1 MPLLVATRN
10 PGKARE
16 IRELFAGLPISIV
29 FPDEVALKRL
39 PEEDDLEQADSY
51 LGNAVAK
58 ARYFAGRSGLPTV
71 ADDSGIEVD
80 ALDGAPGV
88 HSARF
93 AALAGAVASG
103 QHPDDANN
111 ALLLERLRD
120 VPEPA
125 RTARYRCVVAHLE
138 TVTAPPEVV
147 EAACEGRILTAP
159 LGTGGFAYDPLFFS
173 TELGRG
179 FGEVPPAMKHRVSH
193 RGRAFRALIEVL
205 LRRQLQLRQAAA
217 HPHSSQKT

>member
-1 MPLLVATRN
+1 M
-10 PGKARE
+10 
-16 IRELFAGLPISIV
+16 
-29 FPDEVALKRL
+29 
-39 PEEDDLEQADSY
+39 
-51 LGNAVAK
+51 AK
-58 ARYFAGRSGLPTV
+58 ARYFAERSGLPTV

-93 AALAGAVASG
+93 AIEAGRVAPG

-120 VPEPA
+120 VPEAA
-125 RTARYRCVVAHLE
+125 RTARYRCVVAHLD
-138 TVTAPPEVV
+138 TATAPPEVV

-159 LGTGGFAYDPLFFS
+159 AGTGGFGYDPLFLS

-179 FGEVPPAMKHRVSH
+179 FGEVPSAMKHRVSH

-205 LRRQLQLRQAAA
+205 LRRDLQLRQAETRA
-217 HPHSSQKT
+217 K

>member
-1 MPLLVATRN
+1 MPLLIATRN

-16 IRELFAGLPISIV
+16 IRDLFAGLPIPIV
-29 FPDEVALKRL
+29 FPEEVELKRL
-39 PEEDDLEQADSY
+39 PEEEDLEQATSY

-58 ARYFAGRSGLPTV
+58 ARYFAGRSGLATV

-93 AALAGAVASG
+93 ALLHGTVAPG
-103 QHPDDANN
+103 QNLDSANN
-111 ALLLERLRD
+111 ALLLARLD
-120 VPEPA
+120 GIPDA
-125 RTARYRCVVAHLE
+125 DRTAQYRCVVAHLDSA
-138 TVTAPPEVV
+138 TAPPEVV

-159 LGTGGFAYDPLFFS
+159 AGTGGFGYDPLFFS
-173 TELGRG
+173 TELSRG
-179 FGEVPPAMKHRVSH
+179 FGEVPAAMKHRVSH

-205 LRRQLQLRQAAA
+205 LRRQLQV
-217 HPHSSQKT
+217 KK

>member
-1 MPLLVATRN
+1 MPLLIATRN

-16 IRELFAGLPISIV
+16 IRDLFAGLPIAIV
-29 FPDEVALKRL
+29 FPEDVALKRL
-39 PEEDDLEQADSY
+39 PEEEDLEQADSY

-58 ARYFAGRSGLPTV
+58 ARYFAGRSGLATV

-88 HSARF
+88 RSARF
-93 AALAGAVASG
+93 AMLAGAVAPG
-103 QHPDDANN
+103 QHSDDANN
-111 ALLLERLRD
+111 ALLLARLQG
-120 VPEPA
+120 VPEA
-125 RTARYRCVVAHLE
+125 GRTARYRCVVAHLDSA
-138 TVTAPPEVV
+138 TAPPEVV

-159 LGTGGFAYDPLFFS
+159 AGTGGFGYDPLFFS

-179 FGEVPPAMKHRVSH
+179 FGEVPAAMKHRVSH

-205 LRRQLQLRQAAA
+205 LRRELQVKG
-217 HPHSSQKT
+217 HEE